1 MCRGLCF
8 RLGPWPL
15 CAGLRL
21 VLQAAE
27 AFGVNFKFNLTS
39 EELTAYMLMGGFTY
53 SVDDMVAR
61 LRRDDES
68 SRVLEEG
75 PQGGS
80 KGLLEAESEWHGML
94 ESELGLR

>member
-1 MCRGLCF
+1 
-8 RLGPWPL
+8 
-15 CAGLRL
+15 
-21 VLQAAE
+21 
-27 AFGVNFKFNLTS
+27 
-39 EELTAYMLMGGFTY
+39 MLMGGFTY